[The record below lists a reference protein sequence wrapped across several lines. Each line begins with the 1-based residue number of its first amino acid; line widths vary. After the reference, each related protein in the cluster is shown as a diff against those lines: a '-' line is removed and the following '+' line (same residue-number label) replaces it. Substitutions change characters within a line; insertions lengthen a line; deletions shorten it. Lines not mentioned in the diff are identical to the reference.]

1 MPTARQTIGARDLKT
16 IVDACEP
23 PCEGAS
29 DSQKRAEYLNTM
41 QNLCELMVDAC
52 VRRRNGNIDDW
63 GYVETVQSFKTS
75 IQNVMRGARG

>member
-1 MPTARQTIGARDLKT
+1 MPTARQTIGAKDFT
-16 IVDACEP
+16 AIVDACEP
-23 PCEGAS
+23 PCQGSTETQRKA
-29 DSQKRAEYLNTM
+29 AYLDTM

-52 VRRRNGNIDDW
+52 VRRRNGNIDEW